1 MAELAAAAAALG
13 VAGVLGFGL
22 RADDPLASP
31 LTPAAGVAIGL
42 LWVRGM
48 RLWPAAAVGV
58 GVAEL
63 VLGSP
68 TWIAALDGLAT
79 AAEAAAGGALLAL
92 VLDRTRPFGRIREVL
107 WFVGLAVVAAPLLG
121 ALIATGGRWLAG
133 DPGVVGDWWLGD
145 GVGVLIAAPL
155 VIVWST
161 PLPHRDRRTLLG
173 YAGLA
178 AATAAL
184 AAMVFGDDTGRVTEL
199 YLLLPLAARRR
210 AARPP
215 PCRRGRHGR
224 GQRDRRGGDIRR
236 AAARW
241 RPATCWTAWR
251 RSTASW
257 RRSRW
262 PDWCCRRWKPAG
274 GSPRPAAGACTTSSA
289 RCSRPRR
296 SASLPAGLPTTSPT
310 CCSPCAGTASW
321 RGTGSGGATPPRR
334 SISTNCCTS
343 PTGPLS
349 MSRGLLALGRPAPGP
364 PAVVDL
370 ADVVRD
376 AARVLPPL
384 VGDRVA
390 IRASVPDEPVVVE
403 AHRTQLERVVINL
416 AVNGGDAMPDGGPLE
431 IAVGTTVDAAT
442 GAPEAV
448 LTVTDAGLGMD
459 GGTSDRV
466 FDPYFTTKGDGG
478 TGLGLANVQRIVGQL
493 GGRVS
498 VRSHPGEGSS
508 FSVHLPEA
516 A

>member
-1 MAELAAAAAALG
+1 MAELAAAATALG

-107 WFVGLAVVAAPLLG
+107 WFAGLAVVAAPLLG

-199 YLLLPLAARRR
+199 YLLLPLAAGAALLGRRHAAVAATAAVSAIGVAATFAGRGPVATGNVLDGLATLDGFLATFALAGLVLSAVETGRRLAEARSRRLHDQLRAVQQAEAIGHLAGGAAHDFTNLLLAVRGYGELARDGIRRGDASAQEHLDELLHVTDR
-210 AARPP
+210 AA
-215 PCRRGRHGR
+215 
-224 GQRDRRGGDIRR
+224 D
-236 AAARW
+236 
-241 RPATCWTAWR
+241 
-251 RSTASW
+251 
-257 RRSRW
+257 
-262 PDWCCRRWKPAG
+262 
-274 GSPRPAAGACTTSSA
+274 
-289 RCSRPRR
+289 
-296 SASLPAGLPTTSPT
+296 
-310 CCSPCAGTASW
+310 
-321 RGTGSGGATPPRR
+321 
-334 SISTNCCTS
+334 
-343 PTGPLS
+343 
-349 MSRGLLALGRPAPGP
+349 MSRCLLALGRPAPGP

>member
-1 MAELAAAAAALG
+1 MRGYGELARDG
-13 VAGVLGFGL
+13 IRRG
-22 RADDPLASP
+22 DASAQEH
-31 LTPAAGVAIGL
+31 LDEL
-42 LWVRGM
+42 L
-48 RLWPAAAVGV
+48 
-58 GVAEL
+58 
-63 VLGSP
+63 
-68 TWIAALDGLAT
+68 
-79 AAEAAAGGALLAL
+79 
-92 VLDRTRPFGRIREVL
+92 
-107 WFVGLAVVAAPLLG
+107 
-121 ALIATGGRWLAG
+121 
-133 DPGVVGDWWLGD
+133 
-145 GVGVLIAAPL
+145 
-155 VIVWST
+155 
-161 PLPHRDRRTLLG
+161 H
-173 YAGLA
+173 
-178 AATAAL
+178 
-184 AAMVFGDDTGRVTEL
+184 VTD
-199 YLLLPLAARRR
+199 R
-210 AARPP
+210 AA
-215 PCRRGRHGR
+215 
-224 GQRDRRGGDIRR
+224 D
-236 AAARW
+236 
-241 RPATCWTAWR
+241 
-251 RSTASW
+251 
-257 RRSRW
+257 
-262 PDWCCRRWKPAG
+262 
-274 GSPRPAAGACTTSSA
+274 
-289 RCSRPRR
+289 
-296 SASLPAGLPTTSPT
+296 
-310 CCSPCAGTASW
+310 
-321 RGTGSGGATPPRR
+321 
-334 SISTNCCTS
+334 
-343 PTGPLS
+343 
-349 MSRGLLALGRPAPGP
+349 MSRCLLALGRPAPGP